1 MLLAYMNLPRKRT
14 RLSPEARK
22 DQLLDTAKQM
32 VIESGLQSFTMEGLA
47 RTAAVSSPLIYN
59 YFKSRK
65 ILLQNLLE
73 RESQDI
79 TSKLNEEI
87 SAAESFEEI
96 VRISIASNFD
106 HHAPGNILPIL
117 QSQPEIAISQEA
129 RREKQSK
136 QVARYL
142 AQNLAK
148 NYHLTRAQAA
158 QVMFM
163 SSGASIA
170 AAEYAAF
177 SKADRTKTID
187 TALAYVLAGIKHI
200 AEQAY

>member
-1 MLLAYMNLPRKRT
+1 MNLPRKRT

-22 DQLLDTAKQM
+22 DQLLDTASQM
-32 VIESGLQSFTMEGLA
+32 IIESGLQSFTMEGLA
-47 RTAAVSSPLIYN
+47 RTALVSSPLIYN
-59 YFKSRK
+59 YFKSRN

-73 RESQDI
+73 KESQAY
-79 TSKLNEEI
+79 TSKLNEEV
-87 SAAESFEEI
+87 SAAETFEEV
-96 VRISIASNFD
+96 VRIFIASNFD

-117 QSQPEIAISQEA
+117 QSQPEIAISHEA

-142 AQNLAK
+142 DQSAAK
-148 NYHLTRAQAA
+148 NYKLTRSQAA
-158 QVMFM
+158 LVVRM

-170 AAEYAAF
+170 AAEYAAL

-187 TALAYVLAGIKHI
+187 TALSYVLAGLRHI
-200 AEQAY
+200 AEQAH

>member
-1 MLLAYMNLPRKRT
+1 MNLPRKRT

-32 VIESGLQSFTMEGLA
+32 IIEAGLQSFTMEGLA

-65 ILLQNLLE
+65 VLLQNLLKK
-73 RESQDI
+73 ESQAY
-79 TSKLNEEI
+79 TSKLNAEV
-87 SAAESFEEI
+87 SAAESFEE
-96 VRISIASNFD
+96 VLRIFITRNFD

-117 QSQPEIAISQEA
+117 QSQPEIAISHEA

-142 AQNLAK
+142 VQNLAK

-158 QVMFM
+158 LVMHM

-170 AAEYAAF
+170 AAGYAAL

-187 TALAYVLAGIKHI
+187 TALSYVLAGLKHI
-200 AEQAY
+200 AGQAH

>member
-1 MLLAYMNLPRKRT
+1 MNLPRKRT

-22 DQLLDTAKQM
+22 DQLLDIAKQM
-32 VIESGLQSFTMEGLA
+32 IIESGLQSFTMEGLA
-47 RTAAVSSPLIYN
+47 RTATVSSPLVYN

-73 RESQDI
+73 KESQAY
-79 TSKLNEEI
+79 SNKLNEEV
-87 SAAESFEEI
+87 SAAETFEQV
-96 VRISIASNFD
+96 VRIFIASNFD
-106 HHAPGNILPIL
+106 HHALGNILPIL

-129 RREKQSK
+129 LREKRSK
-136 QVARYL
+136 QIARYL
-142 AQNLAK
+142 DQNAAK
-148 NYHLTRAQAA
+148 KYHLTRAQAA
-158 QVMFM
+158 LVMRM

-187 TALAYVLAGIKHI
+187 AALSYVLAGLKHI
-200 AEQAY
+200 AEQTY